1 MSLNYNRKF
10 QTKFGPKYVL
20 KLLEI
25 SYLSKSLK
33 YKNDFRPDG
42 EQFSPKRKK
51 KDGEEFSPKRN
62 EAMEIVS
69 PKKPKEEKCRF
80 LKDNED

>member
-25 SYLSKSLK
+25 SDLSKSLK

-42 EQFSPKRKK
+42 EQFLQKK
-51 KDGEEFSPKRN
+51 KMEKSLLQKEMK
-62 EAMEIVS
+62 AVEIVS
-69 PKKPKEEKCRF
+69 PRKSKQENADF

>member
-25 SYLSKSLK
+25 SDLSKSLK
-33 YKNDFRPDG
+33 YKNDFRPDE
-42 EQFSPKRKK
+42 EQFLQKK
-51 KDGEEFSPKRN
+51 KMEKSLFQKEMK
-62 EAMEIVS
+62 AVEIVS
-69 PKKPKEEKCRF
+69 QKKSKQENADF